1 MEYEAEGNRTWQ
13 LAALMLTILLVGG
26 AMLFAFSAG

>member
-1 MEYEAEGNRTWQ
+1 MDFEVGGNRTWQ
-13 LAALMLTILLVGG
+13 LASLFLTIMLVGG

>member
-1 MEYEAEGNRTWQ
+1 MEYEAERNRTWQ
-13 LAALMLTILLVGG
+13 VASLCLTIMLVGG